1 MPLDD
6 ARDDG
11 ELLHGKQILATC
23 PHLDATYR
31 HHQRLNAWMTVRR
44 LFLAL
49 SGRAQNGSNAPSGSR

>member
-44 LFLAL
+44 LFVAL
-49 SGRAQNGSNAPSGSR
+49 